1 MEESV
6 KTFYVG
12 NLEWHA
18 TPEELKEFFMPLGTV
33 QSVEIIKDRETGKSK
48 GFGFVTMDNADE
60 AMKEMNGKEFR
71 GRSLKLNE
79 AREKTPL
86 REFKPSFNYPRNP
99 FNGNT

>member
-1 MEESV
+1 MEENV
-6 KTFYVG
+6 KTIYVG

-18 TPEELKEFFMPLGTV
+18 TPEELKEFFSPLGTV
-33 QSVEIIKDRETGKSK
+33 HSVEIIKDRETGRSK

-60 AMKEMNGKEFR
+60 AMKEMNGKDFR

-79 AREKTPL
+79 AREKTPQ
-86 REFKPSFNYPRNP
+86 FKPSFNYPRKP